1 MWEEYRAAWPDCY
14 GYSRFCDLHRAWNA
28 KLTATMRQVHLAG
41 EKMFVDYAGSTFE
54 AIDGTIGEIRK
65 AQVFV
70 AVLGASSYTYAEVT
84 WSLPDWIG
92 AHGRAFAFFGG
103 VPRQVISDNLKSGV
117 IKACF
122 HEPQVNR
129 GYAEMAAHYGTAVI
143 PAGKPRDK
151 APFDKLR
158 MKSRGRRPDRAT
170 LDPGQAREPA
180 VLLAGRGRH
189 PRSPRAAE
197 PPHHA
202 PSRHQPTPAVR
213 GSGEVVP
220 ENRTGS

>member
-1 MWEEYRAAWPDCY
+1 MSLSLLWEEYRAAWPDCY

-143 PAGKPRDK
+143 PARQAARQGP
-151 APFDKLR
+151 LR
-158 MKSRGRRPDRAT
+158 QAQDEKSRSASRSCNAGSWPGSGTGGSSRWPRPPSAISASRRTA
-170 LDPGQAREPA
+170 A
-180 VLLAGRGRH
+180 
-189 PRSPRAAE
+189 PRAIS
-197 PPHHA
+197 A
-202 PSRHQPTPAVR
+202 PADASCSRIW
-213 GSGEVVP
+213 
-220 ENRTGS
+220 